1 MAGGLFQ
8 IPFHF
13 NIKCIIFSII
23 CMGLF
28 LFKPVFDNQYY
39 LYLSLFI
46 IFVISYVAMAWYD
59 YYFNCDI
66 LPLKRG
72 KYSWQQY
79 IKPPTHEPKKQLKN
93 INPDTNL
100 DTNIDTNID
109 TNLDTNLD
117 TNTDTIDEKREYY
130 LIYALH
136 ILFIVPLLA
145 YLALYRNKV
154 NPIVYPILGVLAA
167 FTLFYHGFSFIASV
181 H

>member
-1 MAGGLFQ
+1 M
-8 IPFHF
+8 
-13 NIKCIIFSII
+13 
-23 CMGLF
+23 
-28 LFKPVFDNQYY
+28 
-39 LYLSLFI
+39 SLFI
-46 IFVISYVAMAWYD
+46 IATISYVAMAWYD

-100 DTNIDTNID
+100 DTN
-109 TNLDTNLD
+109 L
-117 TNTDTIDEKREYY
+117 DTIDKKREYY

>member
-1 MAGGLFQ
+1 MAGGLFGR
-8 IPFHF
+8 PFTI
-13 NIKCIIFSII
+13 NIKCVIFSLI
-23 CMGLF
+23 CIVLF
-28 LFKPVFDNQYY
+28 LYKPEFKN
-39 LYLSLFI
+39 LYIKYMSLFI
-46 IFVISYVAMAWYD
+46 IATISYVAMAWYD

-100 DTNIDTNID
+100 DTN
-109 TNLDTNLD
+109 L
-117 TNTDTIDEKREYY
+117 DTIDKKREYY